1 MQDIVKFHNDLN
13 KVKLPSLTEQEQNIF
28 FGIISKIKTKG
39 EGKIGRATIISTPN
53 QISYSKETIKFTP
66 QELFEFSTENLT
78 NKALGDLLTT
88 LREKIFKADF
98 TMLIEKDDEDLIGKV
113 IINLFETFALLYPKN
128 DTEYNN
134 LLRVEMTIH
143 PYFAY
148 LVNELRADFTRFE
161 LAEFIALSGK
171 YTKTL
176 YRLLKQFRQTGWAEW
191 DFKEFK
197 DLLDIP
203 EDYEMCNIDQRILK
217 PAIKELTQERNL
229 FDFGKRIPFKD
240 LKYIKIKKGG
250 NRVTAIRFEWK
261 KEKVQEGLEAEA
273 MERIAEN
280 MKNHIP
286 TSADYNAKQ
295 EFENYKGVEVSFYDS
310 NNRLRI
316 AEIKDFDN
324 ETNQLLCYDKK
335 VNQNFYIPFENLQK
349 ANTWI
354 AEKLKG
360 IV

>member
-1 MQDIVKFHNDLN
+1 
-13 KVKLPSLTEQEQNIF
+13 
-28 FGIISKIKTKG
+28 
-39 EGKIGRATIISTPN
+39 
-53 QISYSKETIKFTP
+53 
-66 QELFEFSTENLT
+66 
-78 NKALGDLLTT
+78 
-88 LREKIFKADF
+88 
-98 TMLIEKDDEDLIGKV
+98 MLIEKDDEDLIGKV

-240 LKYIKIKKGG
+240 LKYIKI
-250 NRVTAIRFEWK
+250 NEISSINFRSFLRRVWNFLKLHTTYYYR
-261 KEKVQEGLEAEA
+261 
-273 MERIAEN
+273 
-280 MKNHIP
+280 
-286 TSADYNAKQ
+286 DYLSNISFKS
-295 EFENYKGVEVSFYDS
+295 FSGVV
-310 NNRLRI
+310 
-316 AEIKDFDN
+316 
-324 ETNQLLCYDKK
+324 
-335 VNQNFYIPFENLQK
+335 V
-349 ANTWI
+349 
-354 AEKLKG
+354 G
-360 IV
+360 

>member
-39 EGKIGRATIISTPN
+39 EGKIGRVTIISTPN

-66 QELFEFSTENLT
+66 QELLEFSTENLT

-261 KEKVQEGLEAEA
+261 KEKVQEELESLTEKAKITNTTYTKEPNLKAYCGLYVD
-273 MERIAEN
+273 
-280 MKNHIP
+280 IP
-286 TSADYNAKQ
+286 TTQGRVTGKITNIYETNEKIIMEIID
-295 EFENYKGVEVSFYDS
+295 ENF
-310 NNRLRI
+310 NTTNLP
-316 AEIKDFDN
+316 FDN
-324 ETNQLLCYDKK
+324 LESLEKC
-335 VNQNFYIPFENLQK
+335 I
-349 ANTWI
+349 NTYKI
-354 AEKLKG
+354 
-360 IV
+360 

>member
-1 MQDIVKFHNDLN
+1 MQDIVKYHNDFN

-39 EGKIGRATIISTPN
+39 EGKIGRVTIISTPK

-66 QELFEFSTENLT
+66 QELLEFSTENLT

-240 LKYIKIKKGG
+240 LKYTKIKKGG
-250 NRVTAIRFEWK
+250 NKVTAIRFEWK
-261 KEKVQEGLEAEA
+261 KEKVQEGLESLTEKAKITNTTYTKEPNLKA
-273 MERIAEN
+273 YCGLYVD
-280 MKNHIP
+280 IP
-286 TSADYNAKQ
+286 TTQGRVTGKITNIY
-295 EFENYKGVEVSFYDS
+295 
-310 NNRLRI
+310 
-316 AEIKDFDN
+316 
-324 ETNQLLCYDKK
+324 ETNEKIIMEIIDENFNTTNLPFNNLESLEKC
-335 VNQNFYIPFENLQK
+335 VNTYKI
-349 ANTWI
+349 
-354 AEKLKG
+354 
-360 IV
+360 

>member
-66 QELFEFSTENLT
+66 QELLEFSTENLT

-240 LKYIKIKKGG
+240 LKYTKIKKGG
-250 NRVTAIRFEWK
+250 NKVTAIRFEWK
-261 KEKVQEGLEAEA
+261 KEKVQEGLESLTEKAKITNTTYTKEPNLKA
-273 MERIAEN
+273 YCGLYVD
-280 MKNHIP
+280 IP
-286 TSADYNAKQ
+286 TTQGRVTGKITNIYETNEKIIMEIID
-295 EFENYKGVEVSFYDS
+295 ENF
-310 NNRLRI
+310 NTTNLP
-316 AEIKDFDN
+316 FDN
-324 ETNQLLCYDKK
+324 LESLEKC
-335 VNQNFYIPFENLQK
+335 I
-349 ANTWI
+349 NTYKI
-354 AEKLKG
+354 
-360 IV
+360 

>member
-1 MQDIVKFHNDLN
+1 MQDIVKYHNDFN

-39 EGKIGRATIISTPN
+39 EGKIGRVTIISTPN

-66 QELFEFSTENLT
+66 QELLEFSTENLT

-240 LKYIKIKKGG
+240 LKYTKIKKGG
-250 NRVTAIRFEWK
+250 NKVTAIRFEWK
-261 KEKVQEGLEAEA
+261 KEKVQEELESLTEKAKITNTTYTKEPNLKAYCGLYVD
-273 MERIAEN
+273 
-280 MKNHIP
+280 IP
-286 TSADYNAKQ
+286 TTQGRVTGKITNIYETNEKIIMEIID
-295 EFENYKGVEVSFYDS
+295 ENF
-310 NNRLRI
+310 NTTNLP
-316 AEIKDFDN
+316 FDN
-324 ETNQLLCYDKK
+324 LESLEKC
-335 VNQNFYIPFENLQK
+335 I
-349 ANTWI
+349 NTYKI
-354 AEKLKG
+354 
-360 IV
+360 

>member
-1 MQDIVKFHNDLN
+1 MQDIVKYHNDFN

-66 QELFEFSTENLT
+66 QELLEFSTENLT

-240 LKYIKIKKGG
+240 LKYTKIKKGG
-250 NRVTAIRFEWK
+250 NKVTAIRFEWK
-261 KEKVQEGLEAEA
+261 KEKVQEGLESLTEKAKITNTTYTKEPNLKA
-273 MERIAEN
+273 YCGLYVD
-280 MKNHIP
+280 IP
-286 TSADYNAKQ
+286 TTQGRVTGKITNIYETNEKIIMEIID
-295 EFENYKGVEVSFYDS
+295 ENF
-310 NNRLRI
+310 NTTNLP
-316 AEIKDFDN
+316 FDN
-324 ETNQLLCYDKK
+324 LESLEKC
-335 VNQNFYIPFENLQK
+335 I
-349 ANTWI
+349 NTYKI
-354 AEKLKG
+354 
-360 IV
+360 

>member
-1 MQDIVKFHNDLN
+1 MQDIVKYHNDFN

-39 EGKIGRATIISTPN
+39 EGKIGRVTIISTPK

-66 QELFEFSTENLT
+66 QELLEFSTENLT

-261 KEKVQEGLEAEA
+261 KEKVQEGLESLTEKAKITNTTYTKEPNLKA
-273 MERIAEN
+273 YCGLYVD
-280 MKNHIP
+280 IP
-286 TSADYNAKQ
+286 TTQGRVTGKITNIYETNEKIIMEIID
-295 EFENYKGVEVSFYDS
+295 ENF
-310 NNRLRI
+310 NTTNLP
-316 AEIKDFDN
+316 FDN
-324 ETNQLLCYDKK
+324 LESLEKC
-335 VNQNFYIPFENLQK
+335 I
-349 ANTWI
+349 NTYKI
-354 AEKLKG
+354 
-360 IV
+360 

>member
-1 MQDIVKFHNDLN
+1 MQDIVKYHNDFN

-66 QELFEFSTENLT
+66 QELLEFSTENLT

-240 LKYIKIKKGG
+240 LKYTKIKKGG
-250 NRVTAIRFEWK
+250 NKVTAIRFEWK
-261 KEKVQEGLEAEA
+261 KEKVQEGLESLTEKAKITNTTYTKEPNLKA
-273 MERIAEN
+273 YCGLCVD
-280 MKNHIP
+280 IP
-286 TSADYNAKQ
+286 TRQGRVTGQITNIYETNEKIIMEIID
-295 EFENYKGVEVSFYDS
+295 ENF
-310 NNRLRI
+310 NTTNLP
-316 AEIKDFDN
+316 FDN
-324 ETNQLLCYDKK
+324 LESLEKC
-335 VNQNFYIPFENLQK
+335 I
-349 ANTWI
+349 NTYKI
-354 AEKLKG
+354 
-360 IV
+360 